1 MSRSM
6 VGLILVQLEQSMVWR
21 LVASNREQGVYHGEH
36 RGVHRDE
43 HRGVHRGVHR
53 DEHHGG
59 CVHQDRDVKHQ
70 R

>member
-21 LVASNREQGVYHGEH
+21 LVASNREQGVYH
-36 RGVHRDE
+36 DE
-43 HRGVHRGVHR
+43 HRGVHR